1 MSEKVRQYVAI
12 DAKSFYASVECV
24 ERHMN
29 PLTTNLVV
37 ADESRTEKT
46 ICLAVSPA
54 LKAHKVP
61 GRPRL
66 FEVVQRIRDVNRERM
81 NAGIRSGAIKRDPE
95 TKKYQ
100 FSSASFD
107 AEAIE
112 SDPTLEVSY
121 IIAPP
126 RMRLYEEYSSRIYA
140 TYLKYVAPEDIIVY
154 SIDEVFIDVT
164 NYLNTY
170 GMTAHE
176 MTMTMIRDVLYNT
189 GITATAGIGTNLFL
203 AKVAMDIV
211 AKKAK
216 PDKDGVRIAELD
228 EMSFREI
235 LWTHRPLTDFWRIG
249 GGIASRL
256 EAMQLFTLGDVARA
270 SLDPVFEAL
279 LYKVFGVNA
288 ELIIDHAW
296 GWEPVTVDV
305 IKQYKPSTNSISSGQ
320 VLHCPY
326 DFDKGRLIVREMTEL
341 LVLDLVRK
349 RLVTKQIVL
358 DIGYDRE
365 SLTGDRGK
373 KYTGPVAM
381 DHYGRKVPKHA
392 HGTIR
397 IDHYTSSTHAIMDA
411 VLELYDRV
419 VNKDLLIRRV
429 NIAACNLISE
439 DDVPEDKP
447 MQLDMFTDYE
457 QLERDQKV
465 QRAAEE
471 KERKLQRVTL
481 AIQDRFGKN
490 AMLKGMNLM
499 EGGTTIDRNGQIGGH
514 KAGDE

>member
-1 MSEKVRQYVAI
+1 MTERVRQYVAI

-24 ERHMN
+24 ERHLN

-66 FEVVQRIRDVNRERM
+66 FEVIQRVRDVNRERL
-81 NAGIRSGAIKRDPE
+81 NAGIRSGAIKRNPE

-107 AEAIE
+107 AEALD

-176 MTMTMIRDVLYNT
+176 MTMTMVRDVLYNT

-249 GGIASRL
+249 GGTAARL

-279 LYKVFGVNA
+279 LYKVFGINA

-341 LVLDLVRK
+341 MVLDLVRK

-373 KYTGPVAM
+373 DYTGSVAM

-392 HGTIR
+392 HGTER
-397 IDHYTSSTHAIMDA
+397 LDYYTSSTHAIMDA
-411 VLELYDRV
+411 VLKLYDRV
-419 VNKDLLIRRV
+419 VNKNLLIRHV
-429 NIAACNLISE
+429 NIAACNLIS
-439 DDVPEDKP
+439 DDDIPEEKP
-447 MQLDMFTDYE
+447 LQLDMFTDYE
-457 QLERDQKV
+457 QLEKDTKER
-465 QRAAEE
+465 RAAEE

-481 AIQDRFGKN
+481 QIQDRFGKN
-490 AMLKGMNLM
+490 AMLKGMNLV
-499 EGGTTIDRNGQIGGH
+499 EGGTTIERNGQIGGH
-514 KAGDE
+514 KAGEQ